1 MRESEIVMSNMS
13 NGVKNLRYYRQL
25 DGAWRLDDSD
35 RYYRL
40 DDSGNKVY
48 GYRTHLTGSYVCYT
62 DGHLCECE
70 GEGESD
76 DVETVSWSSSNPTGE
91 VR

>member
-62 DGHLCECE
+62 CGHLCEC
-70 GEGESD
+70 GEDSD
-76 DVETVSWSSSNPTGE
+76 YVDTVSWSSSNPTGE